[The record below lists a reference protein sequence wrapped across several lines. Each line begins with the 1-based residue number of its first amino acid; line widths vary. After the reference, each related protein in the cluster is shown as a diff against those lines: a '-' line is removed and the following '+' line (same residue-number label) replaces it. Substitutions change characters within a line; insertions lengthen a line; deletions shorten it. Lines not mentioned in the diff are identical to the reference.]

1 MPLCPPLH
9 SQAVLDVNGSSAV
22 SEPELRKMAEEYSKV
37 CVCMCVRVCVCV
49 CGRERECVSMC
60 V

>member
-49 CGRERECVSMC
+49 CVGERESV
-60 V
+60 